1 MALKGLRQ
9 EAFKFEASLEYIAR
23 LSPAKVKKITV
34 GARVTDR
41 VPKPASKLS
50 SQAFACQTAHQ
61 HTLQGDPVSV
71 ATSQQ
76 PPCTMT
82 SSWCTMTVPSWN
94 PA

>member
-1 MALKGLRQ
+1 MVLKGLRQ
-9 EAFKFEASLEYIAR
+9 EDLKFEASLKYIAR
-23 LSPAKVKKITV
+23 FSPAKVKKIRV
-34 GARVTDR
+34 GVRVKDE
-41 VPKPASKLS
+41 SQSQKLS
-50 SQAFACQTAHQ
+50 CQAFTHQTAHR

-82 SSWCTMTVPSWN
+82 SSWCTMTAPSWN